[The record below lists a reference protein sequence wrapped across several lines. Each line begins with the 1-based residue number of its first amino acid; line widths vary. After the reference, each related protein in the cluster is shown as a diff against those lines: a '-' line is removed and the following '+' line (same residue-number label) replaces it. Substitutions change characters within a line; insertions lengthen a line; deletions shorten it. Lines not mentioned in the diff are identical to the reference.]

1 MNDLP
6 ASVATN
12 AAPPSA
18 RAAAM
23 RGGRTEN
30 REFSQHL
37 QDAVQ
42 DGAPLTE
49 TCQQAAV
56 ENGTLSTAKE
66 AQPKPAEAFG
76 AAMAALAADAPEAEQ
91 ALVLTPAINPEINQ
105 LPPPLP
111 LADLGTA
118 MPTAAPTTART
129 PAEASSQP
137 IIDLTNGALL
147 AGQMAQPNPS
157 QIALPEHGMPTA
169 DGAIVAGAAGMH
181 LRETTRPL
189 GTPATTLTPPA
200 RQVLA
205 DDAATNLAA
214 KPNTPGSAQDP
225 QGVTSYDAVAPSGT
239 ASPNPPQPNGPPPAN
254 MAAPLALA
262 TATTPS
268 PDANLLQAITLAHP
282 PQQHTKPANGAGAA
296 PSIRTSSPMAKV
308 DAAAAASAKER
319 GTAMMTEHANALLHI
334 SPQNAADVTASPHD
348 VKLLAALPS
357 AEAQRDAPRQPGL
370 ANNDGQA
377 LPGLD
382 TLPQPQMAW
391 RMEALSIA
399 ANTREA
405 APSAPAHQVMPAVVS
420 LALRG
425 DDNALTVALN
435 PVELG
440 KVEISI
446 AQTKEAAEVRI
457 IAERPETLALL
468 QRDARELDRA
478 LQQAGLGD
486 MARSLS
492 FSLASQEG
500 RREQGGAWQGHAA
513 GRTTAPSDD
522 APKHQN
528 TALPLPALRASTSL
542 LDIAI

>member
-30 REFSQHL
+30 REFSQQL
-37 QDAVQ
+37 SDALQ
-42 DGAPLTE
+42 DGAQTP
-49 TCQQAAV
+49 QAGPA
-56 ENGTLSTAKE
+56 EAPEFCALSTAKE

-76 AAMAALAADAPEAEQ
+76 AAMAALAPDAPEAEQ
-91 ALVLTPAINPEINQ
+91 ALVLTPAISPEINQ

-147 AGQMAQPNPS
+147 AGQMAQPNPGLIATPEQHTQLGVGS
-157 QIALPEHGMPTA
+157 PTPGAITPKPALPAPQVVADNAAPGVVSNALPIATQGSQALPSLREVTPPATALPLPLEASTPPTA
-169 DGAIVAGAAGMH
+169 DDLATLVA
-181 LRETTRPL
+181 
-189 GTPATTLTPPA
+189 
-200 RQVLA
+200 
-205 DDAATNLAA
+205 
-214 KPNTPGSAQDP
+214 K
-225 QGVTSYDAVAPSGT
+225 
-239 ASPNPPQPNGPPPAN
+239 PPAN
-254 MAAPLALA
+254 LAAPLAMA

-268 PDANLLQAITLAHP
+268 PESNLLQAITLAQT

-296 PSIRTSSPMAKV
+296 PSIRASSPMAKV
-308 DAAAAASAKER
+308 DAATAASAMER
-319 GTAMMTEHANALLHI
+319 STAMMTEHANALLHI
-334 SPQNAADVTASPHD
+334 SPQNAADVTASPND

-357 AEAQRDAPRQPGL
+357 AEAQRDALLQPGL

-382 TLPQPQMAW
+382 KLPQPQMAW
-391 RMEALSIA
+391 RMEALSMA

-405 APSAPAHQVMPAVVS
+405 APPAPAHQVMPAVVS

-425 DDNALTVALN
+425 DDNALTVALD

-492 FSLASQEG
+492 FSLASQDG

-513 GRTTAPSDD
+513 GRTIAPSDD